1 LVKQNNN
8 FSSRFQ
14 EVFMTPR
21 PRIAHRLSSSILIL
35 LFMAMGSSIQAQTV
49 NRKGVDPGV
58 FNTPVTT
65 ADLDQANDVQW
76 CNGKTQ
82 PADTADGK
90 FNIIWTTTTATHHRG
105 LSFGDSRDLGV
116 RHVRL
121 SLKRPVPIGSV
132 LVNGNARLSVL
143 KATVQGAGVLAD
155 ESQWIAAQ
163 RMDGREITTEQPGG
177 QSITLWVLPPNTKTR
192 ALRFSYEPKP
202 TDSKF
207 QGVVSGL
214 YIISDRY
221 ANVALQ
227 AHVTASENPKDA
239 SRLIDGQNNSW
250 GTWDNGDKG
259 QSSVIS
265 PQNPVWLQLDFP
277 SPVSLRGL
285 EAYACG
291 SKTVAMDVLPESF
304 EGPLGGASEADWKR
318 IKTADNLWDFY
329 PSQLRPSFLDM
340 GKDIKVR
347 AVRMVMLAPHNPSG
361 MHPHMV
367 RRPAD
372 GKRVWLDE
380 LQALMPLGDKPLE
393 LAVLQG
399 WEKHD
404 AHPPIAVK
412 FHLDQPGNVTLVI
425 DDSQGKRV
433 RNLIAQTPYPAGD
446 NTAWWDGLDDLGR
459 DVDAAAHGLYH
470 VPGSLVMPGKYAVR
484 GLTAPPVELTYEVSV
499 DNAGTPPWPTPD
511 NRGGWGT
518 NHTPPSCIAVI
529 PADRSD
535 LNKELIFVGSYIAE
549 GGHGIFWVDMEGNK
563 QGGKHWL
570 GGHWT
575 GAQTVTGDVG
585 PTPDPNSAVYVV
597 SGFSGEVRFV
607 ALNRSLDE
615 VILNKYKFVEIKKN
629 EKNVDAS
636 VGDIAAHNGLI
647 VASLPN
653 IDALWLFDAVNKK
666 LLGKI
671 DIAEPFAVAFKPD
684 GTLLATSGDKLM
696 QINLDRGT
704 LSSMPAVTDATTMPQ
719 IAGVQT
725 KTLPMPLD
733 HPRGMTVLANGN
745 IAITQQ
751 GTHHQLCIYSPVGT
765 LVQSIGNPGQPTIGT
780 YDPNH
785 MNKPQGVGVDSK
797 GRFWIAE
804 ANTQPKR
811 VSLWSTQGKLA
822 KAWYGPSRYGGGG
835 TLDPYDRS
843 LFYNAGMQFK
853 IDWKTGDSAVQ
864 RILMLAHNN
873 HGDADEAR
881 PQFPSNQHAADG
893 MPEQAHRVAGRK
905 FFSNWHNGSP
915 TNGTMTVTIWED
927 NGKQLVPVA
936 AMGNAYGWWVTE
948 SEPFKSLWPQGTPS
962 KNQHQH
968 PVYFTWQDTNHNG
981 ICEPSETT
989 LKPGK
994 KSGITIMP
1002 DLTFVTAIDD
1012 KIVAFKPTVT
1022 GSDLRYDFE
1031 NPTVL
1036 LEGAQR
1042 NVSSGGSTYML
1053 MPDNRVIAYPPTL
1066 PYSNYGLGGGIAGM
1080 QADWSYPNM
1089 WPGLHPS
1096 HNSATPKFPGMVI
1109 GPTRLIGEPVTPR
1122 NSDIGP
1128 LWFLNANMGN
1138 IYVFT
1143 SDGLFVTELFH
1154 DSRTTTHWRMPVATR
1169 GMRVDHLTLG
1179 DETFWPTVTQVVDDG
1194 DIYICTGPGSAST
1207 LVQVHN
1213 LDKAKRLPTQ
1223 SLTVDQDMLK
1233 DCLNWQIQSET
1244 ARLANQVPSRITI
1257 PLAGKSVTV
1266 DGKLD
1271 EWQAAQWATI
1281 DQRGNK
1287 AYFNSNAMPYDVSAA
1302 MQVVGDRL
1310 YIAWRTTEKDL
1321 LQNSGEIDIAP
1332 FKTGGAL
1339 DLMIATDPNAKPDRK
1354 APVAGDQRLVITRVG
1369 TDRRKL
1375 KTWAVLYKAV
1385 VPGTSADRRVPFSS
1399 PVRTL
1404 TFDAVTDV
1412 TTDVQF
1418 AQNEGNFEVS
1428 IPLSVLGLEPKPGM
1442 AVKGDLGVLRGTLGK
1457 TTQRVYWSNKATA
1470 ITADVP
1476 SEAELL
1482 PKLWGTFVFE

>member
-1 LVKQNNN
+1 
-8 FSSRFQ
+8 
-14 EVFMTPR
+14 MTR
-21 PRIAHRLSSSILIL
+21 HPRIAHRYFCSILSL
-35 LFMAMGSSIQAQTV
+35 LFMAVGSSVHAQTV

-58 FNTPVTT
+58 FKTPVTS

-76 CNGKTQ
+76 CNGKIQ
-82 PADTADGK
+82 PAETSEAK
-90 FNIIWTTTTATHHRG
+90 SNIIWTATSATHHRG

-143 KATVQGAGVLAD
+143 KATVNGTGDLAD

-163 RMDGREITTEQPGG
+163 RLDGREITTSQPGG
-177 QSITLWVLPPNTKTR
+177 QSITLWVLPPDTRTR
-192 ALRFSYEPKP
+192 ALRFSYEPSP

-214 YIISDRY
+214 YVMSERFAD
-221 ANVALQ
+221 LSGQ

-239 SRLIDGQNNSW
+239 TRLIDGQNNSW
-250 GTWDNGDKG
+250 GTWDNGEKG
-259 QSSVIS
+259 QTSVIS

-291 SKTVAMDVLPESF
+291 SKTVAMDVLPASF
-304 EGPLGGASEADWKR
+304 DGPLAGASEVDWKR

-340 GKDIKVR
+340 GKDIEVR
-347 AVRMVMLAPHNPSG
+347 AIRMVMLAPHDPSG

-393 LAVLQG
+393 SAILDP
-399 WEKHD
+399 WESHT

-412 FHLDQPGNVTLVI
+412 FHLNQPGNVTLVI

-433 RNLIAQTPYPAGD
+433 RNLVSQTPYPAGD
-446 NTAWWDGLDDLGR
+446 NIAWWDGLDDLGR
-459 DVDAAAHGLYH
+459 DIDAAAHGLYH
-470 VPGSLVMPGKYAVR
+470 VPGDLVKEGSYTVR
-484 GLTAPPVELTYEVSV
+484 GLVAPPIELTYEISV

-535 LNKELIFVGSYIAE
+535 LNKELILVGSYVAE
-549 GGHGIFWVDMEGNK
+549 GGHGIFWVDMDGNK

-570 GGHWT
+570 GGNWT

-585 PTPDPNSAVYVV
+585 PKPDPNAAAYVA

-607 ALNRSLDE
+607 ALDRAMSE
-615 VILNKYKFVEIKKN
+615 VVLAKIKVADVKKK
-629 EKNVDAS
+629 EKNVQAS
-636 VGDIAAHNGLI
+636 VGDIAAYNGLI

-653 IDALWLFDAVNKK
+653 LDELWLFDAASKK

-671 DIAEPFAVAFKPD
+671 DLADPFAVAFKPD
-684 GTLLATSGDKLM
+684 GTLLASSGNELM
-696 QINLDRGT
+696 QITLDRGT
-704 LSSMPAVTDATTMPQ
+704 LSSMQGATDATALPQ
-719 IAGVQT
+719 ISGVQN
-725 KTLPMPLD
+725 KTLPMKLD

-745 IAITQQ
+745 IAITEQS
-751 GTHHQLCIYSPVGT
+751 THHQLRVYSAAGK
-765 LVQSIGNPGQPTIGT
+765 LVQTIGKPGEPAIGA

-811 VSLWSTQGKLA
+811 VSLWDPQGKLA

-835 TLDPYDRS
+835 TLDPYDRT

-853 IDWKTGDSAVQ
+853 IDWKSGDAAVQ
-864 RILMLAHNN
+864 RILMLEQDAHNPN
-873 HGDADEAR
+873 AAQR

-893 MPEQAHRVAGRK
+893 MPEQAHRASGRK

-915 TNGTMTVTIWED
+915 TNGTTTVTIWED
-927 NGKQLVPVA
+927 KGKELVPVA

-948 SEPFKSLWPQGTPS
+948 SESFKSLWPEGTPH
-962 KNQHQH
+962 KNQHEH

-981 ICEPSETT
+981 ICEPAETQ

-994 KSGITIMP
+994 KSGVTIMP
-1002 DLTFVTAIDD
+1002 DLSFVTAIDD
-1012 KIVAFKPTVT
+1012 KIVQFKPTVT
-1022 GSDLRYDFE
+1022 STQVRYDFE

-1036 LEGAQR
+1036 LQDAQR

-1053 MPDNRVIAYPPTL
+1053 MPDNRVIAYPPTK
-1066 PYSNYGLGGGIAGM
+1066 PYSNYGLGGGMAGND
-1080 QADWSYPNM
+1080 ADWSYPNM

-1096 HNSATPKFPGMVI
+1096 HNSATPQFPGMVI

-1154 DSRTTTHWRMPVATR
+1154 DSRTTTHWRMPIAKR

-1194 DIYICTGPGSAST
+1194 DVYICTGPGSAST

-1223 SLTVDQDMLK
+1223 SLAVDQDMLK
-1233 DCLNWQIQSET
+1233 ECLNWQVQSEA
-1244 ARLANQVPSRITI
+1244 ARLASQVPSRITVPI
-1257 PLAGKSVTV
+1257 SSKSITV

-1271 EWQAAQWATI
+1271 EWQTVQWATI

-1302 MQVVGDRL
+1302 IQVVGDRL
-1310 YIAWRTTEKDL
+1310 YIAWRTTEKNL

-1339 DLMIATDPNAKPDRK
+1339 DLMIATDPAAKPDRNM
-1354 APVAGDQRLVITRVG
+1354 PVAGDQRLIITQVG

-1375 KTWAVLYKAV
+1375 QNMAVLYKAIV
-1385 VPGTSADRRVPFSS
+1385 SGTPADQRVPFTS
-1399 PVRTL
+1399 PVQSIS
-1404 TFDAVTDV
+1404 FDVVRNVTG
-1412 TTDVQF
+1412 DVQL
-1418 AQNEGNFEVS
+1418 AQKDGDFEVS
-1428 IPLSVLGLEPKPGM
+1428 IPLSVLGLEPKPGI
-1442 AVKGDLGVLRGTLGK
+1442 AVKGDLGVLRGTVGK
-1457 TTQRVYWSNKATA
+1457 TSQRVYWSNKATA

-1476 SEAELL
+1476 SEAQLL